1 MRAIRIGIT
10 GKLASGKSLL
20 VSMIE
25 ARGAFA
31 IRSDDLAR
39 DLMERD
45 PALRAKLS
53 QILGPKAFVDGKLDR
68 TYIASQIFG
77 GTSQAGSLRHA
88 VEAAVHPATTA
99 EIERIFEAHPN
110 EMVAVESALIL
121 SSRFRE
127 RFDYII
133 LVESPDADAVARVTQ
148 EGRMSKADAEARLA
162 EQASD
167 PIARDEADFILEN
180 SGTKA
185 DFEKKCEKLLDVL
198 EALRNRQLPD
208 EPLHAEGIV

>member
-99 EIERIFEAHPN
+99 EIERIFQAHPD

-121 SSRFRE
+121 QSRFRE
-127 RFDYII
+127 QFDYII
-133 LVESPDADAVARVTQ
+133 LIESLDAAAIARVTS
-148 EGRMSKADAEARLA
+148 EGRLSKADAEARLA
-162 EQASD
+162 EQSSD
-167 PIARDEADFILEN
+167 PIAREEADMIIEN

-185 DFEKKCEKLLDVL
+185 DFEQKCENLLDVL
-198 EALRNRQLPD
+198 EAIRTRELP
-208 EPLHAEGIV
+208 EKPLHSVEIE